1 MEGTEHGNAHRSPL
15 MAIVGPR
22 PMPRCFCMAGLYHH
36 AVTDVKRSHQLS
48 QQGHVQVL
56 TGELMTLCSNLKD
69 MVLAE
74 VGGTVLPTTTASSHE
89 PRKLYEL

>member
-15 MAIVGPR
+15 MAVVGPR
-22 PMPRCFCMAGLYHH
+22 LMPLGVSAWLDS
-36 AVTDVKRSHQLS
+36 VTDVKQSHQLS

-69 MVLAE
+69 MVPAE
-74 VGGTVLPTTTASSHE
+74 LKGTVPLTTTASSHK
-89 PRKLYEL
+89 PRKLYDL